1 MRTPSIKRRPSCYHD
16 PHETPLP
23 ASVPPAGRRFGL
35 CPEGPVMEASQPAGT
50 TTQAVDA
57 DVKMPQSADFLSPS
71 AMTLNSLLGA
81 S

>member
-1 MRTPSIKRRPSCYHD
+1 
-16 PHETPLP
+16 
-23 ASVPPAGRRFGL
+23 
-35 CPEGPVMEASQPAGT
+35 MEASQPAGT